1 MIYRSASTP
10 NASSCHSY
18 QDKSE
23 IDQIN
28 EGLFWT
34 AALICSLIAVFG
46 MIANGVV
53 LYFVNKEPFAGA
65 LRHINTVV
73 IHLAVANFL
82 YGLLGCPL
90 SLTYWKA
97 GKNAPL
103 PN

>member
-1 MIYRSASTP
+1 MIYRSGSTP
-10 NASSCHSY
+10 NASSCQNY
-18 QDKSE
+18 PEQAE
-23 IDQIN
+23 IGQIN

-34 AALICSLIAVFG
+34 AATICSLIALFG

-73 IHLAVANFL
+73 KHLAVANFL

-97 GKNAPL
+97 GKNEPL
-103 PN
+103 PK

>member
-23 IDQIN
+23 VDQIN

-34 AALICSLIAVFG
+34 SALICSLIAVFG

-53 LYFVNKEPFAGA
+53 LYFANKEPFAGA

-73 IHLAVANFL
+73 KHLAVSDSL
-82 YGLLGCPL
+82 YGLLSTPF
-90 SLTYWKA
+90 SLVYWYQ
-97 GKNAPL
+97 G
-103 PN
+103 